1 VRLGLVR
8 EALFVFGEI
17 VQQGPRPGS
26 VSMLSVF
33 SACAHLGDIL
43 FGKQCH
49 GYILRNGLEGWYN
62 ICNAMI
68 DMYMK
73 CGKQEMAHRVFDCM
87 SKKTVVSRNLLIAG
101 LIRNGNVESAW
112 EIFEDMPDGDL
123 VSWNTMVTALVQES
137 MFV

>member
-1 VRLGLVR
+1 MRLGLVR

-17 VQQGPRPGS
+17 VQQGPRPDR
-26 VSMLSVF
+26 VTMLSVF

-43 FGKQCH
+43 FGKQYH

-62 ICNAMI
+62 ICNVMI

-87 SKKTVVSRNLLIAG
+87 SKKTVVFAELIDCG
-101 LIRNGNVESAW
+101 FN
-112 EIFEDMPDGDL
+112 
-123 VSWNTMVTALVQES
+123 
-137 MFV
+137 

>member
-17 VQQGPRPGS
+17 VQQGPRPGR
-26 VSMLSVF
+26 VTMLSVF

-49 GYILRNGLEGWYN
+49 GYILRNGLEGWDN

-68 DMYMK
+68 DMYSV
-73 CGKQEMAHRVFDCM
+73 AN
-87 SKKTVVSRNLLIAG
+87 KKWLTESLTVCQRRLSCRG
-101 LIRNGNVESAW
+101 
-112 EIFEDMPDGDL
+112 
-123 VSWNTMVTALVQES
+123 TH
-137 MFV
+137 